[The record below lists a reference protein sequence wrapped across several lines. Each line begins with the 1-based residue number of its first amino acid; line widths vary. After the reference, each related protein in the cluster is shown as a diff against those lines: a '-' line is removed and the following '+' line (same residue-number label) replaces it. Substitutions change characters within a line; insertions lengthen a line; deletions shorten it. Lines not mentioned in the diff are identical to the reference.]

1 MLTKFH
7 HHTEKEAH
15 KSWDLMDSLIVTE
28 GGQSLVPA
36 AIKPVVVKLEK
47 SVTSMEKS
55 TINIDKQMPNDWLE
69 SLKIHHQEKNK
80 NSLMLKGL

>member
-1 MLTKFH
+1 
-7 HHTEKEAH
+7 
-15 KSWDLMDSLIVTE
+15 MDSLIVTE

-55 TINIDKQMPNDWLE
+55 TINIDKQMPND
-69 SLKIHHQEKNK
+69 
-80 NSLMLKGL
+80 